1 MDLVTTFTNNIGT
14 LGVIVLGGYLA
25 VKLFEDF
32 QVRSTVSKI
41 VRWSED
47 DNQVRHLAGHESFK
61 QWLVSLPD
69 AALEDSSRLAKEAA
83 IGANIEL
90 RGSLSAA
97 SVARVGLRLQETWS
111 HRIRI
116 EKDRRHS
123 QRNT

>member
-1 MDLVTTFTNNIGT
+1 MDAITTFMGV
-14 LGVIVLGGYLA
+14 LGIVVVGGYLA
-25 VKLFEDF
+25 VKLFEDS

-47 DNQVRHLAGHESFK
+47 DSQVRHLAGHASFN

-69 AALEDSSRLAKEAA
+69 VALDDSSRLAKEAA

-90 RGSLSAA
+90 RGSLSAT
-97 SVARVGLRLQETWS
+97 SVARVGLRLQEAWG
-111 HRIRI
+111 HRIKI
-116 EKDRRHS
+116 ERDRRYS